1 MLVQVVDM
9 AVVTTV
15 EVEVVVDLMAV
26 DLTVVDPMVDNNEEV
41 EEEE

>member
-9 AVVTTV
+9 AGVTT
-15 EVEVVVDLMAV
+15 EVEVVVGLMEVDLM
-26 DLTVVDPMVDNNEEV
+26 VVDTMVDNNEEV